1 MSFHASVMNISQTA
15 REEYIDDC
23 ESLIS
28 VIEKRAT
35 QLIINAAVNYLRHV
49 TIDISDLEEEED
61 MYEILFEKKYDDID
75 CVADRVFASDMFEGF
90 DISFED
96 EHQGIIVISW

>member
-1 MSFHASVMNISQTA
+1 MSFYTSIMNISQVA

-23 ESLIS
+23 EYLINA
-28 VIEKRAT
+28 IEKRAT
-35 QLIINAAVNYLRHV
+35 RAIIDAATNYLRHI

-61 MYEILFEKKYDDID
+61 MYDILFEKKYDDID

-90 DISFED
+90 NISFED
-96 EHQGIIVISW
+96 EHQSIIVISW

>member
-1 MSFHASVMNISQTA
+1 MSFHASIMNITEVA

-23 ESLIS
+23 EYLIGT
-28 VIEKRAT
+28 IEKRAT
-35 QLIINAAVNYLRHV
+35 QMIIDAAVNYLRHV
-49 TIDISDLEEEED
+49 TIDISDLEEDES

-90 DISFED
+90 TISFED
-96 EHQGIIVISW
+96 EHQGLIVISW